1 MNINRINVGDKEISE
16 VVSEE
21 VLIRNEQDALDL
33 YGEVYADFIILH
45 DYNFEKDVFDLS
57 TRKMG
62 AILQKFT
69 NFQVKLA
76 IIGDFT
82 KYKSTT
88 LKDFIYESNNHG
100 DYLFVPTIEEAKKI
114 WSK

>member
-16 VVSEE
+16 VVSKE

-33 YGEVYADFIILH
+33 YGEVYVDYIVLH

-62 AILQKFT
+62 VILQKFT
-69 NFQVKLA
+69 NLQVKLA

-88 LKDFIYESNNHG
+88 LKDFIYESNNYG
-100 DYLFVPTIEEAKKI
+100 DYLFVLSVEEAKKI